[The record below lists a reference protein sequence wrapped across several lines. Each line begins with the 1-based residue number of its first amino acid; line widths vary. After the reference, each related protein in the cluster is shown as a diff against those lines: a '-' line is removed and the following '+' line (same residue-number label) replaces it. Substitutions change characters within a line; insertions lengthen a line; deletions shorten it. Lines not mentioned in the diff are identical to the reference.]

1 MPTLAASATSISR
14 QPGILRLTGRN
25 CGVRLAAGCIL
36 LAFGSVALPPK
47 AQASDRHTPI
57 VKAVQGAKDSIV
69 NIHGQKMLGATDEP
83 AARGE
88 IPRKVNGMGT
98 GVVIDERGYI
108 ITNFH
113 VVEGVQK
120 IEVTLADGAEY
131 IAKLIASDS
140 SADLA
145 VIKINAQS
153 KLPVVPIGTSSDLMV
168 GESVIAVGNAYGYE
182 NTVTDGIVSALHRS
196 VQVSDAQGYEDLIQ
210 VSAAINP
217 GNSGGPLLNI
227 DGEMIGINV
236 AVRAGAQGIGFAI
249 PVDKAMSVA
258 TKLLSVERLGWH
270 GIVVQETGN
279 GQPGLVVSAVEKES
293 PAEKTGIRPGDVI
306 TTVAK
311 QELIRPLDLERTL
324 LARKPG
330 EEVPLVVRRND
341 QSVKLLLTLGTLPA
355 HASADSDLPWDM
367 LGLKLTQVPAEQF
380 KQYHSNY
387 RGGLTVVDVRPDSPA
402 ARQGLHRGDVLVGM
416 HVWATVSVEN
426 VNYILNRSD
435 LADIE
440 PMKFYIFRN
449 STLYEGRVTVA
460 MQKKATRE

>member
-1 MPTLAASATSISR
+1 MSR
-14 QPGILRLTGRN
+14 QPGQLKFTGQNRF
-25 CGVRLAAGCIL
+25 VRLAAMCV
-36 LAFGSVALPPK
+36 LAAVSSIPLAPR
-47 AQASDRHTPI
+47 AQASDRRTPI
-57 VKAVQGAKDSIV
+57 VNAVQGAKDSIV
-69 NIHGQKMLGATDEP
+69 NIHGQKLLGATDEP
-83 AARGE
+83 AARGD

-131 IAKLIASDS
+131 VAKLIASDS
-140 SADLA
+140 TADLA

-258 TKLLSVERLGWH
+258 TRLLSVERLGWS
-270 GIVVQETGN
+270 GIIVQETSN
-279 GQPGLVVSAVEKES
+279 GQAGLAVSAVEKDS
-293 PAEKTGIRPGDVI
+293 PAEKVGLKPGDVI
-306 TTVAK
+306 TTVGK
-311 QELIRPLDLERTL
+311 LDMLRPLDLERTL

-330 EEVPLVVRRND
+330 EDVPFAVRRND
-341 QSVKLLLTLGTLPA
+341 QPLKLTLTLGALPS
-355 HASADSDLPWDM
+355 HASADPDLPWDM

-387 RGGLTVVDVRPDSPA
+387 RGGLTIVDVRPESPA